1 MSGFWQWMSFCFFT
15 TIHKEQH
22 QRTKMK
28 SSATANN
35 TMNTFHKVTKATKIT
50 KVDGLDTPY
59 PPSAPAY
66 CTRSSLKEMEDTSKS
81 LTERE
86 LHKLQAQTKS
96 NSLPNYTTDVKCVP
110 AIEFNPD
117 MHRIMCK
124 YADKQ
129 QQLCSQ
135 NFELTKRLQAKH
147 DEVMK
152 LKEEHE
158 EELQSVRDDLSH
170 MTEVNDGNEEEIDE
184 LTLLCQTHETSI
196 ESLEQRIANTQ
207 YWYPFYVFLCIVV
220 YTIGLFYTNHTLE
233 WEMTTQYAMLHNTT
247 RELMGY
253 TFEMD

>member
-1 MSGFWQWMSFCFFT
+1 MGGFGQWMSFCFSPPFT
-15 TIHKEQH
+15 KNNTNEQH
-22 QRTKMK
+22 RTTMK
-28 SSATANN
+28 SSATATN
-35 TMNTFHKVTKATKIT
+35 TKNTFHKATKIT
-50 KVDGLDTPY
+50 KVDGLDTHY

-152 LKEEHE
+152 LKEEHDE
-158 EELQSVRDDLSH
+158 ALQSVRDDLSH

-184 LTLLCQTHETSI
+184 LTLLCQTQETSI
-196 ESLEQRIANTQ
+196 ELLEQRIANTQ

-220 YTIGLFYTNHTLE
+220 YTIGLFYTNHALE
-233 WEMTTQYAMLHNTT
+233 WEMTTHYAMLHNTT

>member
-1 MSGFWQWMSFCFFT
+1 MRRGHSFCFFT
-15 TIHKEQH
+15 NIPKEQQH
-22 QRTKMK
+22 TTMK
-28 SSATANN
+28 SSTTASS
-35 TMNTFHKVTKATKIT
+35 TKNTFHKATKIT

-66 CTRSSLKEMEDTSKS
+66 CTRSSLKEMEDTSRA
-81 LTERE
+81 LTEKE
-86 LHKLQAQTKS
+86 LQNLSTKAP
-96 NSLPNYTTDVKCVP
+96 LPLNDESRDIKCVP

-170 MTEVNDGNEEEIDE
+170 ITEVNDGNEEELDE

-207 YWYPFYVFLCIVV
+207 YWYPFYVFLCIVL

>member
-1 MSGFWQWMSFCFFT
+1 
-15 TIHKEQH
+15 
-22 QRTKMK
+22 
-28 SSATANN
+28 
-35 TMNTFHKVTKATKIT
+35 
-50 KVDGLDTPY
+50 
-59 PPSAPAY
+59 
-66 CTRSSLKEMEDTSKS
+66 MEDTSRA
-81 LTERE
+81 LTEKE
-86 LHKLQAQTKS
+86 LQKLSTKAP
-96 NSLPNYTTDVKCVP
+96 LPLNDESRDIKCVP

-135 NFELTKRLQAKH
+135 ICELNQRLQAKH

-152 LKEEHE
+152 LKEEHDE
-158 EELQSVRDDLSH
+158 ALQSVRDDLSH

-184 LTLLCQTHETSI
+184 LTQENEAYKTSI
-196 ESLEQRIANTQ
+196 ELLEQRIANTQ

-247 RELMGY
+247 QELMGY
-253 TFEMD
+253 RFEMDWKTILCVS